1 MDKNDL
7 KCVFQFEL
15 NGKKYTGS
23 LSGSFKELVMT
34 DGSCAG
40 CKHNDPDNTWCF
52 YFNDHAFSGKN
63 CEHFEEGYCRE
74 CNIFPVLS
82 RIGAEN
88 TTVILKITRQ
98 VADGL
103 KGVKNGKAFERRI
116 SEYV

>member
-63 CEHFEEGYCRE
+63 CEHFEEGRCRE
-74 CNIFPVLS
+74 CKYFSGL
-82 RIGAEN
+82 
-88 TTVILKITRQ
+88 
-98 VADGL
+98 VANWCRKHNSDI
-103 KGVKNGKAFERRI
+103 KNNQTGCRWFER
-116 SEYV
+116 S

>member
-1 MDKNDL
+1 MDKNEL

-63 CEHFEEGYCRE
+63 CEHFEEGCCRE
-74 CNIFPVLS
+74 CKYFSGFVANWCRKHNID
-82 RIGAEN
+82 I
-88 TTVILKITRQ
+88 
-98 VADGL
+98 
-103 KGVKNGKAFERRI
+103 KNSQTGCRWFER
-116 SEYV
+116 S